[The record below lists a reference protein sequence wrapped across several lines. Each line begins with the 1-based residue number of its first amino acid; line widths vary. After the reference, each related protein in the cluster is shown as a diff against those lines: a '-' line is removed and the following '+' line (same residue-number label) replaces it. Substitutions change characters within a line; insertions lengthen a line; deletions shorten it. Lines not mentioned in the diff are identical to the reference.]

1 MKSKVRALL
10 ARLALLVTAVVWG
23 SSLTVVSAIKDAFTP
38 NMLLALRFSL
48 ACVLLALIFAP
59 HLKKIDKDYVLS
71 GLIIGFFLF
80 VAYSSQTIGVTS
92 ANGAPGRSGFI
103 SASYCVIVPFLT
115 WLFMGEAP
123 DRYNIIAAI
132 LCILGL
138 FFVFYPELAKS
149 ANVSLSRGDL
159 YALMSGLL
167 FALHIVAVAKW
178 GAGKDPFLITILQF
192 ATAAV
197 LSLIVSLI
205 FEKPSFHTVSGP
217 ALFALGYLAIMCTA
231 LALLFQT
238 IGQRYTPS
246 STAALILGTE
256 SVFSII
262 FAVIFAGEEL
272 TASSVVGFVLI
283 FCAIIVS
290 ETKLQFLKKHA

>member
-10 ARLALLVTAVVWG
+10 ARLALLVTAIVWG
-23 SSLTVVSAIKDAFTP
+23 SSLTVVSSIKNAVTP
-38 NMLLALRFSL
+38 NMLLALRFSI
-48 ACVLLALIFAP
+48 ACVLLMIIFAP
-59 HLKKIDKDYVLS
+59 HLKKFNKDYLLS

-115 WLFMGEAP
+115 WLFIGEAP
-123 DRYNIIAAI
+123 DRYNIIAAV

-138 FFVFYPELAKS
+138 FCVFYTELAKS
-149 ANVSLSRGDL
+149 TNMNLSQGDL

-167 FALHIVAVAKW
+167 FAIHIVAVAKW
-178 GAGKDPFLITILQF
+178 GAAKDPILITILQF

-205 FEKPSFHTVSGP
+205 FEKPSLTHLEDGNWFS
-217 ALFALGYLAIMCTA
+217 LLYLAVMCTA

-256 SVFSII
+256 SIFSII
-262 FAVIFAGEEL
+262 FAVIFADEKL
-272 TASSVVGFVLI
+272 TVSSVIGFVLI
-283 FCAIIVS
+283 FCAITVS
-290 ETKLQFLKKHA
+290 ETKLSFLHKKS